1 MSSCGLRPRKTVK
14 NQRRGQAEIFRP
26 LALIGIT
33 DGMPSWGKSL
43 YVIFIILF
51 REKKE
56 KKEKERATQRAV
68 PGETYKPCCKNSLQ
82 NALSSSKLFFIF
94 ESKAPAFLAAID
106 LLRHCGWIYFER

>member
-1 MSSCGLRPRKTVK
+1 MILPTVKAVISSAGLRPRKTVK

-33 DGMPSWGKSL
+33 DGMPSCGKSL

-56 KKEKERATQRAV
+56 KKEKKELPSAPSQ
-68 PGETYKPCCKNSLQ
+68 GKPIN
-82 NALSSSKLFFIF
+82 
-94 ESKAPAFLAAID
+94 PAARTAC
-106 LLRHCGWIYFER
+106 RTH